1 MLFILF
7 KFKTKIDQYYKIWN
21 IILCINEYI
30 YSGWKNYH
38 GEFINGWEE
47 GDATITYYNSQGR
60 REIGEMGN

>member
-7 KFKTKIDQYYKIWN
+7 KFKTIIDQYYKIWN

-30 YSGWKNYH
+30 YSGWNNYYW
-38 GEFINGWEE
+38 EFINDWEE
-47 GDATITYYNSQGR
+47 GDVTITYYNSQGR